1 MDKLQNPD
9 FADQAPETPEEKEN
23 TLPLSSLELYCSE
36 NPEALECRI
45 YDV

>member
-9 FADQAPETPEEKEN
+9 FADRDPESPREEGKTPPSS
-23 TLPLSSLELYCSE
+23 PLERYCSE